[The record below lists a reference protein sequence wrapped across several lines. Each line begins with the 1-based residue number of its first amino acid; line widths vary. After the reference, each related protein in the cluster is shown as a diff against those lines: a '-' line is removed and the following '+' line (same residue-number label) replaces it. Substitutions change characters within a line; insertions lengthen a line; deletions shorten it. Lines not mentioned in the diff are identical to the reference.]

1 MRFRT
6 HLLVTA
12 IAAVAILS
20 AGLPVDA
27 GRDAR
32 PLTGTLSG
40 VVDFLPAPECPVG
53 LKTVSDATGTFSH
66 LGRTTMHSEHCTP
79 AGDFIF
85 GGIMTLTAANGD
97 EITIN
102 YNGEAPFPTPTTT
115 VIHIAGDALIVD
127 GTGRFEDA
135 TGGQLD
141 GDWDTFNYTADVQ
154 FPGFDPDTGMPIPGP
169 WDATWRFGP
178 MTIGY

>member
-1 MRFRT
+1 M
-6 HLLVTA
+6 
-12 IAAVAILS
+12 LS

-27 GRDAR
+27 GREER
-32 PLTGTLSG
+32 PLSGTLSG
-40 VVDFLPAPECPVG
+40 VVNFEEDTNCPIG

-79 AGDFIF
+79 AGDFIT
-85 GGIMTLTAANGD
+85 GGIMKLTAANGD

-102 YNGEAPFPTPTTT
+102 YNGLAPFPTPTTT
-115 VIHIAGDALIVD
+115 VIHITGDALIVD
-127 GTGRFEDA
+127 GTGRFDGA

-141 GDWDTFNYTADVQ
+141 ADWDTFNYTADVQ
-154 FPGFDPDTGMPIPGP
+154 FPGFDPKTGAPRPGP
-169 WDATWRFGP
+169 WDATWSFGP